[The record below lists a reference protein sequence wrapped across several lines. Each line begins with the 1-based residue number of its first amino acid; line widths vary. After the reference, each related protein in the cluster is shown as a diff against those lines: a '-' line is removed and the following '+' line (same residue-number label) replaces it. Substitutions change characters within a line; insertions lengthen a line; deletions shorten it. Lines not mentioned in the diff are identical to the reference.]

1 VPDDPEEEHMSDDK
15 SKKRAEYEG
24 DDEPDVEAH
33 IFDEPDG
40 DDTTSKKKKRSE
52 GTGDDDFDR
61 AKKKK

>member
-1 VPDDPEEEHMSDDK
+1 MSDEK

-33 IFDEPDG
+33 ILDEADG
-40 DDTTSKKKKRSE
+40 DDPTSKKKKRSE
-52 GTGDDDFDR
+52 DTGDHDFDR

>member
-1 VPDDPEEEHMSDDK
+1 MSDDK
-15 SKKRAEYEG
+15 SKKRTEHE

-52 GTGDDDFDR
+52 SGDHDFDR
-61 AKKKK
+61 GKKKK

>member
-1 VPDDPEEEHMSDDK
+1 MSDDK

>member
-1 VPDDPEEEHMSDDK
+1 VPEDPEEERMSDEK
-15 SKKRAEYEG
+15 SKKRAENEG
-24 DDEPDVEAH
+24 EEPDVEAH

-52 GTGDDDFDR
+52 STGDDDFDR